1 MKLLL
6 STFMMMASAVGFSQ
20 TFTEIFKAAAFDRDS
35 EDRLGYSLDISG
47 DYAIIGAYG
56 DDFGGTNPN
65 MGSAY
70 IFEKTG
76 IEDWV
81 FVQKIINSDQ
91 DDYDRFG
98 YSVAINGDYAVVGA
112 YGEDHDVDDAN
123 YMDKSG
129 SAYIF
134 ERGVDGTWTEMQ
146 KIVASDRV
154 ADAEYGWSVDIYE
167 TTVIIGAHNEGYD
180 EDGLDFEYH
189 AGAVYTY
196 TLDAGIWS
204 ETQKLVP
211 SDRSDDHVYPS
222 GRPDPDDEDFSDLFG
237 GSIAIWGDYLIAGSH
252 MHDYGAG
259 GVGTGYSWNAG
270 TAYVFERTGDTWT
283 EVEKLL
289 PSIRNP
295 YDRFGYAVDIDSS
308 IIVVGVYSEDESELE
323 GASLMNAGGAF
334 IFERD
339 GGGAWTQ
346 IQKLD
351 ASDRT
356 AGDHFGRDVAID
368 DNYLV
373 IGAEQ
378 EDLNLG
384 DGSPGDSL
392 SNAGAAYIFEK
403 DIDGVWSEIQKIV
416 NTDRN
421 AEDLFGEAVSISE
434 NTIFVGAWQQD
445 LDSVGAAYS
454 EDAGAGYFY
463 SAVLC
468 EEETSAQDV
477 TICFGETYEI
487 GENTYDATGSYVD
500 TLLNID
506 ACDSIVTTNLTVNDL
521 ITEDQTITICS
532 GTTYTIGD
540 NTYNMSGL
548 YTDTLISIESCDSIV
563 FTELIIEDAVTHL
576 QNIHLCFGETFE
588 IGASIYDES
597 GIYEDSLVTDMG
609 CDSVVTTDLFI
620 EEENIVDQEITIC
633 AGESITVGDSNYD
646 ETGTYTDLLVSA
658 TLCDSTVNTTLIVL
672 PAIDVSISMVDV
684 ITLTGGD
691 PGVETTTFQWVTC
704 DPFEII
710 DGATD
715 DTYIADENGSYAVII
730 TDGDCSDTSV
740 CLDIIGVGIESYLQ
754 DLVKVYPNPTLG
766 QFTIETGNWNT
777 TELNLIIT
785 NQIGETVYALA
796 NVKPKTTLNISHLA
810 NGIYIIKLTDGNQE
824 IIKKLSKQ

>member
-6 STFMMMASAVGFSQ
+6 STSLLIVCSIGYSQ
-20 TFTEIFKAAAFDRDS
+20 SFTEIFKAAAFDRDS

-76 IEDWV
+76 IEDWA
-81 FVQKIINSDQ
+81 FVQKINNSDQ

-98 YSVAINGDYAVVGA
+98 YSVAIHGDYAVVGA
-112 YGEDHDVDDAN
+112 YGEDDDVDDDNA
-123 YMDKSG
+123 MAKAG

-154 ADAEYGWSVDIYE
+154 ADAEFGWSVDVYE

-180 EDGLDFEYH
+180 EAGLDFEYH

-196 TLDAGIWS
+196 TLDAGVWS

-211 SDRSDDHVYPS
+211 SDRADDHVYPS

-237 GSIAIWGDYLIAGSH
+237 GSVAIWGDYLIAGSH

-270 TAYVFERTGDTWT
+270 TAYIFERTGDTWT

-323 GASLMNAGGAF
+323 GASLMNAGGAY

-339 GGGAWTQ
+339 GGGDWSQ

-368 DNYLV
+368 DNYMV
-373 IGAEQ
+373 IGAEH
-378 EDLNLG
+378 EDVLLG

-392 SNAGAAYIFEK
+392 SNAGAAYVFEK
-403 DIDGVWSEIQKIV
+403 DDDGVWSEIQKIV
-416 NTDRN
+416 NADRN

-445 LDSVGAAYS
+445 LDSAGAAYS

-468 EEETSAQDV
+468 EEETSEQDI
-477 TICFGETYEI
+477 TLCFGETYEI
-487 GENTYDATGSYVD
+487 GENIYDATGTYVD

-521 ITEDQTITICS
+521 ITEDQTIDLCF
-532 GTTYTIGD
+532 GETYTIGD
-540 NTYNMSGL
+540 ATYSMSGS
-548 YTDTLISIESCDSIV
+548 YIDTLISVEGCDSIV
-563 FTELIIEDAVTHL
+563 NTELIIE
-576 QNIHLCFGETFE
+576 
-588 IGASIYDES
+588 
-597 GIYEDSLVTDMG
+597 
-609 CDSVVTTDLFI
+609 
-620 EEENIVDQEITIC
+620 EENVFEQEMTIC
-633 AGESITVGDSNYD
+633 AGESVTVGESTYN
-646 ETGTYTDLLVSA
+646 ETGSYTDVLVSA
-658 TLCDSTVNTTLIVL
+658 TLCDSTVLTDLTVL
-672 PAIDVSISMVDV
+672 PVIDVSISMVDAL
-684 ITLTGGD
+684 TLTGGD
-691 PGVETTTFQWVTC
+691 PAVETTTFQWIKC
-704 DPFEII
+704 DPLEVI
-710 DGATD
+710 DGATEQ
-715 DTYIADENGSYAVII
+715 TYTATENGSYAIII
-730 TDGDCSDTSV
+730 TDGDCADTSA
-740 CLDIIGVGIESYLQ
+740 CIDINSVGIENYLQ
-754 DLVKVYPNPTLG
+754 DLVKLYPNPTTG
-766 QFTIETGNWNT
+766 QFTIETGNWTNINMT
-777 TELNLIIT
+777 IS
-785 NQIGETVYALA
+785 NQIGETVYYLSAIQ
-796 NVKPKTTLNISHLA
+796 PKTTIDLSHLA

-824 IIKKLSKQ
+824 IIKKLSKK